1 MAEDEQ
7 KKQEETPENQDVVWD
22 VVPDDSQLAEFKKIW
37 KRRLIIHLCC
47 AFFAALLFGIVAY
60 SGVFDPPANKL
71 EPEFVKQTPIVPTE
85 KESVS
90 AELERLKKAV
100 AETADKA
107 ALEKL
112 QGELAEL
119 LKGPL
124 KDDPAALKLHFELT
138 EKIQRGETKNE

>member
-1 MAEDEQ
+1 MAEDET

-47 AFFAALLFGIVAY
+47 AFFAALLFGVIAY

-71 EPEFVKQTPIVPTE
+71 EPEFVKQTPAVPAE
-85 KESVS
+85 KNV
-90 AELERLKKAV
+90 AALERLKKAV

-112 QGELAEL
+112 QSELAEL

-124 KDDPAALKLHFELT
+124 KDDPAALKLHFDLT
-138 EKIQRGETKNE
+138 EKIRAAETGK

>member
-7 KKQEETPENQDVVWD
+7 KKQEETPENQDVVWN

-37 KRRLIIHLCC
+37 KRRLIVHLCC

-71 EPEFVKQTPIVPTE
+71 EPEFVKETPAVPAE
-85 KESVS
+85 KNV

-100 AETADKA
+100 AETADQA

-112 QGELAEL
+112 QSELAEL

-138 EKIQRGETKNE
+138 EKNTARGNKK

>member
-7 KKQEETPENQDVVWD
+7 KKQEETLENQDVVWN
-22 VVPDDSQLAEFKKIW
+22 VVPDDSQLSEFKKIW
-37 KRRLIIHLCC
+37 KRRLIVHLCC

-71 EPEFVKQTPIVPTE
+71 EPEFVKQTPTVPAE
-85 KESVS
+85 KNV
-90 AELERLKKAV
+90 AALERLKKAV

-124 KDDPAALKLHFELT
+124 KDDPAALKLHFDLT
-138 EKIQRGETKNE
+138 EKIRAAETGK

>member
-47 AFFAALLFGIVAY
+47 AFFAALLFGVIAY

-71 EPEFVKQTPIVPTE
+71 EPEFVKQTPAVPAE
-85 KESVS
+85 KNV
-90 AELERLKKAV
+90 AALERLKKAV

-124 KDDPAALKLHFELT
+124 KDDPAALKLHFDLT
-138 EKIQRGETKNE
+138 EKIRAAETGK

>member
-71 EPEFVKQTPIVPTE
+71 EPEFVKQTPAVPAE
-85 KESVS
+85 KNV
-90 AELERLKKAV
+90 AALERLKKAV

-112 QGELAEL
+112 QSELAEL

-124 KDDPAALKLHFELT
+124 KDDPAALKLHFDLT
-138 EKIQRGETKNE
+138 EKIRAAETGK

>member
-7 KKQEETPENQDVVWD
+7 KKQEETPENQDVVWN

-60 SGVFDPPANKL
+60 SGVFDPPANKM
-71 EPEFVKQTPIVPTE
+71 EPEFVKQTPIIPAE
-85 KESVS
+85 KDSA

-112 QGELAEL
+112 QSELAEL

-138 EKIQRGETKNE
+138 EKIRAAETGK

>member
-7 KKQEETPENQDVVWD
+7 KKQEETPENQDVVWN

-37 KRRLIIHLCC
+37 KRRLIVHLCC

-71 EPEFVKQTPIVPTE
+71 EPEFVKETPAVPAE
-85 KESVS
+85 KNV

-100 AETADKA
+100 AETADQA

-112 QGELAEL
+112 QSELAEL

-124 KDDPAALKLHFELT
+124 KDDPAALKLHFDLT
-138 EKIQRGETKNE
+138 EKIQRGGTKNE

>member
-47 AFFAALLFGIVAY
+47 AFFAALLFGVIAY

-71 EPEFVKQTPIVPTE
+71 EPEFVKQTPAVPAE
-85 KESVS
+85 KNV
-90 AELERLKKAV
+90 AALERLKKAV

-112 QGELAEL
+112 QSELAEL

-124 KDDPAALKLHFELT
+124 KDDPAALKLHFDLT
-138 EKIQRGETKNE
+138 EKIRAAETGK

>member
-47 AFFAALLFGIVAY
+47 AFFAALLFGVIAY

-71 EPEFVKQTPIVPTE
+71 EAEFVKQTPAVPAE
-85 KESVS
+85 KNV
-90 AELERLKKAV
+90 AALERLKKAV

-124 KDDPAALKLHFELT
+124 KDDPAALKLHFDLT
-138 EKIQRGETKNE
+138 EKIRAAETGK

>member
-1 MAEDEQ
+1 MAEEEQ

-37 KRRLIIHLCC
+37 KHRLIIHLCC

-60 SGVFDPPANKL
+60 SGVFDPPANKM

-85 KESVS
+85 KDSAT

-107 ALEKL
+107 VLEKL

-119 LKGPL
+119 LKGSL

-138 EKIQRGETKNE
+138 EKIRVAGAENE

>member
-37 KRRLIIHLCC
+37 KRRLIVHLCC

-71 EPEFVKQTPIVPTE
+71 EPEFVKQTPAVPAE
-85 KESVS
+85 KNV
-90 AELERLKKAV
+90 AALERLKKAV

-112 QGELAEL
+112 QSELAEL

-124 KDDPAALKLHFELT
+124 KDDPAALKLHFDLT
-138 EKIQRGETKNE
+138 EKIRAAETGK

>member
-37 KRRLIIHLCC
+37 KRRLIVHLCC

-71 EPEFVKQTPIVPTE
+71 EAEFVKQTPAVPVE
-85 KESVS
+85 KND
-90 AELERLKKAV
+90 AALERLKKAV

-112 QGELAEL
+112 QSELAEL

-138 EKIQRGETKNE
+138 EKIQRGGTKNE